1 MSDPTASPSVSR
13 TPRRRFAGGAS
24 PAAQDTFATAANS
37 GMETATPT
45 SRARFRFFIVDSGW
59 NSPAAR
65 VIRENFEKIREFQD
79 GDPLYVLS
87 KAQSTEILR
96 RNPHFIGKDPIIFVR
111 DMNARGPADGDEY
124 HGFHLNLGVIKD
136 PIKALAAL
144 QEFLNFLAAHRH
156 SLDIERDI
164 RQKLHRDGLVGMIEV
179 IREGAKDAMGGG

>member
-1 MSDPTASPSVSR
+1 MSDPTASPSASNPSVRR
-13 TPRRRFAGGAS
+13 TPGGGNPTAR
-24 PAAQDTFATAANS
+24 DRVATPANS
-37 GMETATPT
+37 GAKATAPQP
-45 SRARFRFFIVDSGW
+45 RFRFFIVDSGW

>member
-1 MSDPTASPSVSR
+1 V
-13 TPRRRFAGGAS
+13 TP
-24 PAAQDTFATAANS
+24 ANS
-37 GMETATPT
+37 GVKTPVPQP
-45 SRARFRFFIVDSGW
+45 RFRFFIVDSGW

-87 KAQSTEILR
+87 QAQSTEILR

-156 SLDIERDI
+156 SLDIERDV
-164 RQKLHRDGLVGMIEV
+164 RQKLHRDGFLGMIEV

>member
-1 MSDPTASPSVSR
+1 MSDPTASPSVPKTPLRRVQGGGNPPARGRVATASDTGTKANAP
-13 TPRRRFAGGAS
+13 TPR
-24 PAAQDTFATAANS
+24 P
-37 GMETATPT
+37 
-45 SRARFRFFIVDSGW
+45 RFRFFIVDSGW

-111 DMNARGPADGDEY
+111 DMNARGPVDGDEY

-144 QEFLNFLAAHRH
+144 QEFLNFLAAHRN
-156 SLDIERDI
+156 SPDIERDV
-164 RQKLHRDGLVGMIEV
+164 RQKLHRDGFLGMIEV
-179 IREGAKDAMGGG
+179 IREGAQDAMGGG